1 MPSPTQPGNTKFT
14 VLIRLPFPRG
24 NFVDPP
30 PVDWNAAKD
39 QALWDILSRPSKGN
53 DIDWKAL
60 AESFD
65 VTLQFLLQQAA
76 WLYDRQL
83 SQVRAQMRKVPTAH
97 SNAASPAPGSI
108 YASTALGQ
116 PAKTGQSNNS
126 PAPSRLASQ
135 PKDAPPVR
143 APIPRRNSSGNT
155 VQQIKAQASH
165 PETPTLETRE
175 LRWESHGRRPSTKR
189 REQAPV
195 SAAVQRSP
203 TLEEE
208 DLTSTSSESNSDDES
223 DTAALRKGLGFKRFG
238 RFSTHRPG
246 LRDDDDDDDESPA
259 FLPLSRGH
267 ESASHGASGHDLS
280 KTLRMEQEGV
290 SAPQRRATEPP
301 HSLRKSIT
309 TESSE
314 SSVSSSV
321 LVAHSH
327 RQRANQINHPSPRRT
342 TDVTHMSPRRSTNS
356 GRDISDGTPSMGSSF
371 SDLDGLSIYS
381 GYITFADTVPPIG
394 DTSVTQSMLEE
405 ALLSNM
411 QHGGMASR
419 MSTIS
424 QALRSRYLP

>member
-1 MPSPTQPGNTKFT
+1 MASPTQSGNTKFT

-24 NFVDPP
+24 GFVDPP
-30 PVDWNAAKD
+30 PVDWNPAKD

-83 SQVRAQMRKVPTAH
+83 SQVRAQMRKVPTAD
-97 SNAASPAPGSI
+97 SNAVSPAQGSI

-116 PAKTGQSNNS
+116 PAKTGQSNS
-126 PAPSRLASQ
+126 SRAPSRLASQ
-135 PKDAPPVR
+135 PKEAPPVR

-165 PETPTLETRE
+165 PGTPTLGTKEPR
-175 LRWESHGRRPSTKR
+175 RESHGRQPSTNR

-195 SAAVQRSP
+195 SVADQRSP

-208 DLTSTSSESNSDDES
+208 ELTSSLSESNSDDES
-223 DTAALRKGLGFKRFG
+223 DTIAGRKGLGFKRFG
-238 RFSTHRPG
+238 RFSTHRPD
-246 LRDDDDDDDESPA
+246 LRDDDDDDDDSPA
-259 FLPLSRGH
+259 FLPLSRGR
-267 ESASHGASGHDLS
+267 ESASHGTSGHDLS
-280 KTLRMEQEGV
+280 TTLRMEQEGL
-290 SAPQRRATEPP
+290 SAVQRRVTEPP
-301 HSLRKSIT
+301 PSLRKSVT

-314 SSVSSSV
+314 SSVSSGV
-321 LVAHSH
+321 PVAHPH
-327 RQRANQINHPSPRRT
+327 NQRGNQINHPSPRRT
-342 TDVTHMSPRRSTNS
+342 ADVNHMSPRRSTTS

-371 SDLDGLSIYS
+371 SDLD
-381 GYITFADTVPPIG
+381 G

>member
-1 MPSPTQPGNTKFT
+1 MPSPAQPANTKFT
-14 VLIRLPFPRG
+14 VLVRLPFPRG
-24 NFVDPP
+24 GFVDPP
-30 PVDWNAAKD
+30 PVEWNAAKD

-60 AESFD
+60 AENFD

-83 SQVRAQMRKVPTAH
+83 SQVRAQMRKVPNPH
-97 SNAASPAPGSI
+97 SNTPSPAPGSI
-108 YASTALGQ
+108 YASTSLGQ
-116 PAKTGQSNNS
+116 PTKTGQGSNS
-126 PAPSRLASQ
+126 RAPSRLASQ
-135 PKDAPPVR
+135 TKETPPIR
-143 APIPRRNSSGNT
+143 APIPRRTSSGNT

-165 PETPTLETRE
+165 PGTPTLETKE
-175 LRWESHGRRPSTKR
+175 PRWESQVRGFSTSR
-189 REQAPV
+189 REKTPI
-195 SAAVQRSP
+195 SATQKSP
-203 TLEEE
+203 ALEEE
-208 DLTSTSSESNSDDES
+208 DLTSSSSESNSDDDS
-223 DTAALRKGLGFKRFG
+223 DAAAGRKGMGFKRFG
-238 RFSTHRPG
+238 RFSIHRPV
-246 LRDDDDDDDESPA
+246 LRDDDDDDYESPA

-280 KTLRMEQEGV
+280 TTLRMEQEGV
-290 SAPQRRATEPP
+290 CTVQRRVTAPP
-301 HSLRKSIT
+301 LALRKSIT

-314 SSVSSSV
+314 SSISSGV
-321 LVAHSH
+321 PAT
-327 RQRANQINHPSPRRT
+327 RTRAQRSNHINHANSRRT
-342 TDVTHMSPRRSTNS
+342 GEVPPMSPRRSTIS

-371 SDLDGLSIYS
+371 SDLD
-381 GYITFADTVPPIG
+381 G

>member
-1 MPSPTQPGNTKFT
+1 MTSPTQLGNTKFT

-24 NFVDPP
+24 GFVDPP

-60 AESFD
+60 AESFE
-65 VTLQFLLQQAA
+65 VTLEFLLQQAA

-97 SNAASPAPGSI
+97 SSAASPAQGSI

-116 PAKTGQSNNS
+116 PAKTGQSS
-126 PAPSRLASQ
+126 SSRAPSRLASQ
-135 PKDAPPVR
+135 PKEAPPAR

-155 VQQIKAQASH
+155 VQQIKAQTSH
-165 PETPTLETRE
+165 PGTPTLGTKEPR
-175 LRWESHGRRPSTKR
+175 RESHGRQPSTNR

-195 SAAVQRSP
+195 SVADQRSP

-208 DLTSTSSESNSDDES
+208 DLTSSLSESNSDDES
-223 DTAALRKGLGFKRFG
+223 DTAAGRKGLGFKRFG
-238 RFSTHRPG
+238 RFSTHRPE
-246 LRDDDDDDDESPA
+246 LRDDDDDDDDESPA

-267 ESASHGASGHDLS
+267 ETASHGTSGHDLS
-280 KTLRMEQEGV
+280 TTLRLEQEGV
-290 SAPQRRATEPP
+290 PAVQRRVTEPP
-301 HSLRKSIT
+301 PSLRKSVT

-314 SSVSSSV
+314 SSVSSGV
-321 LVAHSH
+321 PVARPHN
-327 RQRANQINHPSPRRT
+327 QRGNQINHPSPRRT
-342 TDVTHMSPRRSTNS
+342 ADMNHMSPRRSTTS

-371 SDLDGLSIYS
+371 SDLD
-381 GYITFADTVPPIG
+381 G

>member
-1 MPSPTQPGNTKFT
+1 MPSPTQPGSTKFT

-24 NFVDPP
+24 DFVDPP

-83 SQVRAQMRKVPTAH
+83 SQVRAQMRKVPTAQ

-108 YASTALGQ
+108 HASTALG
-116 PAKTGQSNNS
+116 PPTKTGQSNNS
-126 PAPSRLASQ
+126 QAPSRLASQ
-135 PKDAPPVR
+135 PKDAPLVR
-143 APIPRRNSSGNT
+143 APLPRRTSSGNT
-155 VQQIKAQASH
+155 VQQIKVQTSH
-165 PETPTLETRE
+165 AVTPTLESKE
-175 LRWESHGRRPSTKR
+175 LRWESQGGRPSTNR

-195 SAAVQRSP
+195 SPAVQRSP
-203 TLEEE
+203 ALDEE
-208 DLTSTSSESNSDDES
+208 DLASISSESNSDDES
-223 DTAALRKGLGFKRFG
+223 DTATGRKRLKFKRFG
-238 RFSTHRPG
+238 RFSTQRPG
-246 LRDDDDDDDESPA
+246 SRDDDDDDDDSPA
-259 FLPLSRGH
+259 FLPLSRDH
-267 ESASHGASGHDLS
+267 ESPSHGTSGHDLS
-280 KTLRMEQEGV
+280 TTLRMEQEGV
-290 SAPQRRATEPP
+290 SAVQRRVTEPP

-314 SSVSSSV
+314 SSISSG
-321 LVAHSH
+321 LPATHSH
-327 RQRANQINHPSPRRT
+327 YQRGNKINHPISRRT
-342 TDVTHMSPRRSTNS
+342 TDVNYMSPRRSTTS
-356 GRDISDGTPSMGSSF
+356 GKDISDGTPSMGSSF
-371 SDLDGLSIYS
+371 SDLD
-381 GYITFADTVPPIG
+381 G

>member
-24 NFVDPP
+24 DFVDPP

-60 AESFD
+60 ADSFD

-83 SQVRAQMRKVPTAH
+83 SQVRAQMRKVGTTH
-97 SNAASPAPGSI
+97 SNTASPAPGSI
-108 YASTALGQ
+108 HGSTALTQVAKAGQ
-116 PAKTGQSNNS
+116 NASK
-126 PAPSRLASQ
+126 APSRLVSQ
-135 PKDAPPVR
+135 SKETPPLR
-143 APIPRRNSSGNT
+143 APIPRRTSSGNT
-155 VQQIKAQASH
+155 VQQIKAPQETSH
-165 PETPTLETRE
+165 PGTPTLETKE
-175 LRWESHGRRPSTKR
+175 PRWESRRPSTSR
-189 REQAPV
+189 REQMPPSAP
-195 SAAVQRSP
+195 VQRSP
-203 TLEEE
+203 ALEEE
-208 DLTSTSSESNSDDES
+208 DLTLSSSESNSDDENE
-223 DTAALRKGLGFKRFG
+223 AAAGRRGLGFKRFG
-238 RFSTHRPG
+238 RFSTHRAN

-267 ESASHGASGHDLS
+267 GSASHGATGHDLS
-280 KTLRMEQEGV
+280 TTLRMEQDGISTE
-290 SAPQRRATEPP
+290 QRRTTERPQ
-301 HSLRKSIT
+301 SMRKSMT

-314 SSVSSSV
+314 SSFSSGAP
-321 LVAHSH
+321 LTHSNN
-327 RQRANQINHPSPRRT
+327 QRRHQINHPSPRRGLAQ
-342 TDVTHMSPRRSTNS
+342 MSPRRSTAS

-371 SDLDGLSIYS
+371 SDLD
-381 GYITFADTVPPIG
+381 G

-424 QALRSRYLP
+424 QAIRSRYLP